1 MLLLPEFARMFLAK
15 EIWQLITFVASIN
28 TKVMRVGFF
37 NVIIVSFILLLLSVT
52 RIEAS
57 PANLDGGKIE
67 IKKKQTSNSPK
78 GSTIH
83 ASIHGHILT
92 VVFSENLGE
101 VAVEVTSASGS
112 PVQGLSVLT
121 PNGMQVYVPLAGDYI
136 VNFTLPNGD
145 EYYGEFTV
153 SD

>member
-1 MLLLPEFARMFLAK
+1 MRARKLK
-15 EIWQLITFVASIN
+15 
-28 TKVMRVGFF
+28 R
-37 NVIIVSFILLLLSVT
+37 IIVLFTLLLSVS
-52 RIEAS
+52 RIGAF
-57 PANLDGGKIE
+57 PANHTDGGSGIE
-67 IKKKQTSNSPK
+67 IKKGKVGNLPK

-83 ASIHGHILT
+83 GHVLT

-136 VNFTLPNGD
+136 VNFMLPNGD
-145 EYYGEFTV
+145 GYYGEFTV
-153 SD
+153 ND